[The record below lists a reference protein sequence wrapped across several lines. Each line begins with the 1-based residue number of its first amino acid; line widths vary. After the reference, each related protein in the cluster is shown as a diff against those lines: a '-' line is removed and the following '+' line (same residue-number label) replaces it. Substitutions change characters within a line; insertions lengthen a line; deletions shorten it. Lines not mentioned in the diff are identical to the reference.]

1 MKKTIAGLRTKLWRA
16 KAAVKKV
23 TITANK
29 ATANK
34 VKDMNLLHSL
44 IEKYLPTQT
53 ASFVK
58 SQLKMHDTVSK
69 QGYRWTL
76 QDKLFG
82 LSVFYHSRRA
92 YSPLRKLF
100 ILPSKATLLKML
112 QQTNIYSGFNSQVFD
127 ALQHKVAT
135 LQPIDKQCVVV
146 FDEMAIKTQ
155 LLYNKKG
162 DCIEGFENL

>member
-1 MKKTIAGLRTKLWRA
+1 MKKATI
-16 KAAVKKV
+16 
-23 TITANK
+23 
-29 ATANK
+29 TANK

-58 SQLKMHDTVSK
+58 SQFKMHDTVSK

-76 QDKLFG
+76 QDKLFS
-82 LSVFYHSRRA
+82 LSVLYYSRKA
-92 YSPLRKLF
+92 YSLLRKLF

-112 QQTNIYSGFNSQVFD
+112 QLTNIYPGFNSQMFD

-135 LQPIDKQCVVV
+135 LQPTV
-146 FDEMAIKTQ
+146 
-155 LLYNKKG
+155 
-162 DCIEGFENL
+162 CISF